1 MSAWI
6 TTRGLR
12 RRVLMLMLGVA
23 MPGVAAGEPG
33 PSPRAVY
40 SLDQIRKGISES
52 RDRLRSIEVEF
63 EAPERDPSDGTQ
75 APGILRRVVAAR
87 DASRYVYSV
96 HFNAD
101 QPSGLDLETNEIYYD
116 GTSKVLQDFRPA
128 QRYCETFQR
137 NADNFSW
144 KVRCEFFLECTGWW
158 PPGDRSQLP
167 ARESPFFL
175 FEALADERCRVLPLQ
190 EKVGEAWCHVVER
203 PGVDRLWL
211 DPEIGFAPRRR
222 QWYHGHP
229 TIRNIEYTL
238 SDYREAAPKVWIP
251 WRLRR
256 LVVNPTRRASEKPVG
271 IEGEIE
277 AVVVRAEVNQVPESR
292 FRLAIL
298 PGTLIWDGDTGTLR
312 QVPGGLAFLDVVAE
326 LAERRA
332 AIYARNRSA
341 SAGGRGASWRQA
353 VLSVVLPVGLLI
365 AVFAILHA
373 RFGKRRGSLGFWRRP
388 LKPAASAGDDPR
400 DESAGVIEGLERARI
415 VGPADRCVRE
425 RR

>member
-6 TTRGLR
+6 ATRVLR
-12 RRVLMLMLGVA
+12 RRVLLLMLGVA

-52 RDRLRSIEVEF
+52 RDRFRSIEVEC
-63 EAPERDPSDGTQ
+63 EVPERDPSGGTQ

-87 DASRYVYSV
+87 DTSRYVYSV
-96 HFNAD
+96 HFNAN
-101 QPSGLDLETNEIYYD
+101 QPPGLDLDTNEIYYD
-116 GTSKVLQDFRPA
+116 GTSKILQEFRPA

-158 PPGDRSQLP
+158 PPGDRSQP
-167 ARESPFFL
+167 PVRESPFLL
-175 FEALADERCRVLPLQ
+175 FEALADERCRVLLLQ

-256 LVVNPTRRASEKPVG
+256 VIVNPVRGASGRPVG
-271 IEGEIE
+271 IEGETE
-277 AVVVRAEVNQVPESR
+277 AIVVRAEVNQVPERR
-292 FRLAIL
+292 FRLDIL
-298 PGTLIWDGDTGTLR
+298 PGTLIWDGDTGIMR
-312 QVPGGLAFLDVVAE
+312 QVPGGLAFLDAVAE
-326 LAERRA
+326 LAERRSA
-332 AIYARNRSA
+332 LYARNRLA
-341 SAGGRGASWRQA
+341 SPGEPGASWRH
-353 VLSVVLPVGLLI
+353 VLLSIALPVGLLI
-365 AVFAILHA
+365 SVVAILHA
-373 RFGKRRGSLGFWRRP
+373 RFGKRRGSSDGRPDRWPPRRP
-388 LKPAASAGDDPR
+388 AGW
-400 DESAGVIEGLERARI
+400 G
-415 VGPADRCVRE
+415 
-425 RR
+425 RRRS